1 MVHNGKYIKRLHQKK
16 AISPKMIKETM
27 SIGDYIKALRI
38 KKGISPKLI
47 KEVTGVSLSTLYRI
61 EAGNVPHLESL
72 EAIAKVLGVKPSTI
86 LKACG
91 K

>member
-16 AISPKMIKETM
+16 AISPKMIKGTM
-27 SIGDYIKALRI
+27 EIGSYIKDMRIKKDISPKEIKALT
-38 KKGISPKLI
+38 GISI
-47 KEVTGVSLSTLYRI
+47 STLYRI

>member
-1 MVHNGKYIKRLHQKK
+1 MKVGEYIKEKR
-16 AISPKMIKETM
+16 
-27 SIGDYIKALRI
+27 IKAKYTVQELHRL
-38 KKGISPKLI
+38 S
-47 KEVTGVSLSTLYRI
+47 GVAASTICRI

-72 EAIAKVLGVKPSTI
+72 EAIAKVLGIKPSTI